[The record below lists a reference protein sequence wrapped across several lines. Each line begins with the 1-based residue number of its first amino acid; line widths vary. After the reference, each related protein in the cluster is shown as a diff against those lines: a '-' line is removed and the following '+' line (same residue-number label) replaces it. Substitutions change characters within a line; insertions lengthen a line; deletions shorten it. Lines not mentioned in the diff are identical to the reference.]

1 MIHVVGANLPPV
13 ALLGAF
19 APRSRI
25 PDTAGGTRLP
35 TSFKSIFL
43 FAYSLVSLVEA
54 IIRSNV
60 HSTTIID
67 NQGENT
73 LKSAIFE
80 NSKGASELCI
90 ATAFFSLDALS
101 MISESLMKTEKIRIL
116 FGDEADRTQ
125 RKKLLERL
133 RRDSDEDL
141 VIQRM
146 KDPVL
151 HQLGNVDRLFKEGKI
166 EARCYTSKKFH
177 AKAYISDLAES
188 VGMHKSLG
196 ILGSGNFTRLGLS
209 QNLELNAHLTPEQT
223 SQLKAWFEER
233 WNEAQDDE
241 VTDDLYGE
249 IRRQIDLYDPYS
261 IYVKS
266 LLHWGDWIQG
276 RGEQEEL
283 KILDQLD
290 PHQEDAYRQ
299 ALKVLDRED
308 GVMIC
313 DGVGLGKSFV
323 ALALMEHFLSKGKTA
338 FLIAPKAILESG
350 WEGYLQTY
358 LNTYRR
364 GYKSLVHEPMT
375 WFGFNKNIEDQ
386 ATLEKNEHLLEY
398 ANQAEVIVIDES
410 HNFRKMNSQRY
421 ENLMEMLQIGLLGRK
436 KVILLTATPI
446 NTSYTDLTSQFRL
459 ITLDDGRL
467 GGIDYNTYRKHA
479 VKLDTEHKLTDKDQP
494 ELDFQLGHA
503 GLGFLEKGMNS
514 VAIQRSRKTC
524 KELALAKGKLL
535 RFPEREPIS
544 TISYSVSYLYSNL
557 IEFTRQQFEELA
569 KFLQAYRSEV
579 RRASGEEGKKRQ
591 LKLILPVRGLR
602 FSAYLPDRYKKRA
615 DESLRDAQVESFL
628 VSLVFS
634 NVMKQMESSP
644 AAFQGILQALGSGL
658 CARIHHVA
666 MNGDLEIDDVE
677 KLISNHADWIG
688 ANVKGG
694 EILFPEADD
703 DMDAA
708 AAEATGEEMDEW
720 LLNALKNKSVQKG
733 LAGFSSKTHNVAD
746 WYEHIRTDLEILK
759 EIHQRTLFA
768 RNSADD
774 KKLEDVKDKVLE
786 MLMTGRKVL
795 VFTQSKRTAEYIEE
809 AFKEKLGKEV
819 ARIDAS
825 IQGDRRAKI
834 LHAFSPKYNSLNTE
848 QEKSKLEYP
857 INVLV
862 STDVLSEG
870 VNLQEAGCILNY
882 DIHWNPVRL
891 IQRIGRVDRRLREDD
906 PGHTFSI
913 VNVVPPKEIEDIIG
927 LVATVEGRKRMIL
940 NLLGLDQAF
949 FSANDRE
956 GTLKEF
962 NSMVE
967 GEVSLRDE
975 ALKTYDQILFNG
987 LEDIEK
993 ADAAPDGAFG
1003 VWKNPDVNGAFA
1015 AFVMKASD
1023 KTTEQDRELFG
1034 HVIDQPVLA
1043 MWNGKEVI
1051 LDSPTILNV
1060 LRQTVKGEKSADPN
1074 NPQDTAQALAKMKKE
1089 VNQSFRDIHLIGS
1102 IQPRL
1107 VCCMELIKDAN

>member
-1 MIHVVGANLPPV
+1 MR
-13 ALLGAF
+13 LG
-19 APRSRI
+19 RLMRI
-25 PDTAGGTRLP
+25 LRTH
-35 TSFKSIFL
+35 
-43 FAYSLVSLVEA
+43 
-54 IIRSNV
+54 V

-67 NQGENT
+67 NQGENS

-80 NSKGASELCI
+80 NTKGASELCI

-101 MISESLMKTEKIRIL
+101 LISESLGKTERVRIL

-141 VIQRM
+141 VVQRL

-151 HQLGNVDRLFKEGKI
+151 QKLNLVDRLFKEGKI
-166 EARCYTSKKFH
+166 EARCYTQKKFH
-177 AKAYISDLAES
+177 AKAYISDLAEP
-188 VGMHKSLG
+188 VGMHKSFG
-196 ILGSGNFTRLGLS
+196 ILGSGNFTRMGLS

-223 SQLKAWFEER
+223 GQLKAWFEER
-233 WNEAQDDE
+233 WDEAQDDI
-241 VTDDLYGE
+241 VTDDLHEE
-249 IRRQIDLYDPYS
+249 IRRQIDLYDPHS
-261 IYVKS
+261 IFIKA
-266 LLHWGDWIQG
+266 LLLWGDWIQG

-283 KILDQLD
+283 NILEQLD

-299 ALKVLDRED
+299 ALKILDRED

-358 LNTYRR
+358 LNPYRR

-375 WFGFNKNIEDQ
+375 WFGFNSGAEDQ
-386 ATLEKNEHLLEY
+386 AIQEKNEHLLEY

-421 ENLMEMLQIGLLGRK
+421 ENLMQMLQAGPLGRK

-459 ITLDDGRL
+459 ITLDDGRI
-467 GGIDYNTYRKHA
+467 GGIDYDTYRKHA

-503 GLGFLEKGMNS
+503 GLGFLEKGMSS
-514 VAIQRSRKTC
+514 VAIQRSRRTC
-524 KELALAKGKLL
+524 KELAAAKGKNL

-544 TISYSVSYLYSNL
+544 TVSYSVSFLFTNL
-557 IEFTRQQFEELA
+557 IDHTRKEFEELA
-569 KFLQAYRSEV
+569 KFLKAYRSEV
-579 RRASGEEGKKRQ
+579 KRASGEEGKKRQ
-591 LKLILPVRGLR
+591 LRLNLPVRGLR
-602 FSAYLPDRYKKRA
+602 FSAYLPDRYKKKA

-628 VSLVFS
+628 VSLVFA

-658 CARIHHVA
+658 CARILHVA
-666 MNGDLEIDDVE
+666 MNGDLDIDRVE
-677 KLISNHADWIG
+677 GVISKHEDWIG
-688 ANVKGG
+688 ADVRTGTLVSNDS
-694 EILFPEADD
+694 EDD
-703 DMDAA
+703 FDAA
-708 AAEATGEEMDEW
+708 AADASGEEMDEW

-733 LAGFSSKTHNVAD
+733 LVGFSKLTHNVAD
-746 WYEHIRTDLEILK
+746 WLEHIETDLDILK
-759 EIHQRTLFA
+759 EIHHRTIFA
-768 RNSADD
+768 RQEAADE
-774 KKLEDVKDKVLE
+774 KLEDVKQKIEE
-786 MLMTGRKVL
+786 MLAVGRKVL
-795 VFTQSKRTAEYIEE
+795 VFTQSKRTAEYIESE
-809 AFKEKLGKEV
+809 LKAVYGKEV

-825 IQGDRRAKI
+825 VQGDRRARI
-834 LHAFSPKYNSLNTE
+834 LNAFSPKYNSLNPQQE
-848 QEKSKLEYP
+848 QSKLDHP
-857 INVLV
+857 VNVLV

-906 PGHTFSI
+906 PGHSFSI

-927 LVATVEGRKRMIL
+927 LVATVEGRKRMIF

-967 GEVSLRDE
+967 GEVSFRDE
-975 ALKTYDQILFNG
+975 ALKTYDQVLFDG
-987 LEDIEK
+987 LEDIQK

-1003 VWKNPDVNGAFA
+1003 VWKNPKVNGAFA
-1015 AFVMKASD
+1015 AFIMKASD

-1051 LDSPTILNV
+1051 LDTPTILNV
-1060 LRQTVKGEKSADPN
+1060 LSQTVKGEKSADPN
-1074 NPQDTAQALAKMKKE
+1074 NPQDTAQSLAKMKKE
-1089 VNQSFRDIHLIGS
+1089 VNQSFRDIGLIGS

-1107 VCCMELIKDAN
+1107 VCCMELIKDVN